1 MVSIYQISLLFESI
15 GHILPTRHLLG
26 SFMCLQFFIGSSF
39 AYSGL
44 DKYQYFKYRMKIPES
59 EYFSYALPAVIL
71 FIIGLHIWAGNY
83 KGEIID
89 TKSVE
94 LFVKKNPKLPYAFII
109 LGFLASVVSGSFGSE
124 LSFVFYLLGSFKFI
138 GLYLLIIGGTR
149 LKVLPLVIVMGSI
162 FGSSLVSA
170 MFHDLLTWIIFTAAI
185 FGIKYKIGINTK
197 LIGMASF
204 IFLAVTIQ
212 VLKGAY
218 RETKGSTNV
227 ESGAQTFAN
236 LYEDQSEQGGILN
249 FKSLAVSNV
258 RINQG
263 FIITNIMQQV
273 PRVEPFA
280 NGAEM
285 NQILEA
291 AFMPRI
297 LAPNKLRAG
306 DRDIFVKYSG
316 IPVQAGTSMGLS
328 SLGDAY
334 VNYGIFG
341 GVIFMFILGFVYSEI
356 LKFFQK
362 YSFTYPVLILFVPL
376 VFYYPIR
383 PDCELQTILG
393 HVVKSCFLIF
403 AMIQVWGVSF
413 KVNKS
418 KLVHT

>member
-1 MVSIYQISLLFESI
+1 
-15 GHILPTRHLLG
+15 
-26 SFMCLQFFIGSSF
+26 MCLQFFIGSAF

-44 DKYQYFKYRMKIPES
+44 DNYQYFKYKMKIPES
-59 EYFSYALPAVIL
+59 EYFSYAFPAVIL
-71 FIIGLHIWAGNY
+71 FIIGLHIMAGNY
-83 KGEIID
+83 KGEIVD
-89 TKSVE
+89 KKSVE
-94 LFVKKNPKLPYAFII
+94 IFVKKNFNLPYAFIVV
-109 LGFLASVVSGSFGSE
+109 GFLASIVSGSFGSE

-138 GLYLLIIGGTR
+138 GLYLLIIGGKQ
-149 LKVLPLVIVMGSI
+149 LKVLPLIIVMGSI
-162 FGSSLVSA
+162 FGSSLASA

-185 FGIKYKIGINTK
+185 FGIKYRFGFKMK
-197 LIGMASF
+197 LIGLISF

-218 RETKGSTNV
+218 REAKGDTNV
-227 ESGAQTFAN
+227 ETGAETFAN
-236 LYEDQSEQGGILN
+236 LYEEQGAQGGVFN

-273 PRVEPFA
+273 PMREPFA

-285 NQILEA
+285 YQILEA
-291 AFMPRI
+291 AIMPRI

-306 DRDIFVKYSG
+306 DRTIFMKYSG
-316 IPVQAGTSMGLS
+316 IPVQPGTSMGLS

-341 GVIFMFILGFVYSEI
+341 GVIFMFVLGFIYSEI
-356 LKFFQK
+356 LKVFQK
-362 YSFTYPVLILFVPL
+362 QSLTFPVLILFVPL

-383 PDCELQTILG
+383 PDCELQTSLG

-403 AMIQVWGVSF
+403 VIIQLWGNTFRVRKEEK
-413 KVNKS
+413 KVAKVES
-418 KLVHT
+418 SGAITSG